1 MSNKSKSELIEAVRG
16 RFRTMGVVN
25 DLFDAAAARRLGVN
39 RTDLRVMDFLHR
51 AGPMPISRL
60 ADLNQ
65 LSRPAMTTVV
75 DRLEQAGYAR
85 RVRDSEDR
93 RSVLVEL
100 TPLAQER
107 AWEIYGPFTDISETE
122 FKRYTADELELFD
135 RFLAHSTEVT
145 ERHLETILASGQEE
159 PAPSAAPE

>member
-1 MSNKSKSELIEAVRG
+1 MSNKSKSELIDAVRAG
-16 RFRTMGVVN
+16 FRTLGVTN

-39 RTDLRVMDFLHR
+39 RTDLRAMDFLQR
-51 AGPMPISRL
+51 SGPMPISRL

-75 DRLEQAGYAR
+75 DRLERAGYAR
-85 RVRDSEDR
+85 RTRDPEDR

-107 AWEIYGPFTDISETE
+107 AWEIYGPFGDITATE
-122 FKRYTADELELFD
+122 FARYTAKELELFE
-135 RFLAHSTEVT
+135 RFLAHSTELT
-145 ERHLETILASGQEE
+145 ERHLDTIRADGQPE
-159 PAPSAAPE
+159 PADS

>member
-1 MSNKSKSELIEAVRG
+1 
-16 RFRTMGVVN
+16 
-25 DLFDAAAARRLGVN
+25 
-39 RTDLRVMDFLHR
+39 MDFLQR
-51 AGPMPISRL
+51 NGPMPISRL

-75 DRLEQAGYAR
+75 DRLERAGYAQR
-85 RVRDSEDR
+85 TRDSEDR

-107 AWEIYGPFTDISETE
+107 AWEIYGPFADISEAE
-122 FKRYTADELELFD
+122 FASYSAKELDLLE
-135 RFLAHSTEVT
+135 RFLAHATELT
-145 ERHLETILASGQEE
+145 ERHLATIRTTSQEE

>member
-1 MSNKSKSELIEAVRG
+1 MSNRSKSELIEAVRG

-39 RTDLRVMDFLHR
+39 RTDLRVMDFLQR
-51 AGPMPISRL
+51 NGPIPISRL

-65 LSRPAMTTVV
+65 LSRPAMTSVV
-75 DRLEQAGYAR
+75 DRLEQAGYAQR
-85 RVRDSEDR
+85 IRDADDR

-107 AWEIYGPFTDISETE
+107 AWEIYGPFADITGDE
-122 FKRYTADELELFD
+122 FARYSAAELELFD
-135 RFLAHSTEVT
+135 RFLAHSTELT
-145 ERHLETILASGQEE
+145 ERHLETVRGASPAE
-159 PAPSAAPE
+159 PAV